1 MCFKFKVILIRLNQ
15 QLNDMNF
22 IKKIARKILSEEL
35 NTLQEQ
41 YEYKIS
47 RLEIKNKGL
56 LDSIFGKRKI
66 LLSQDM
72 VDGIVKTLPDPNK
85 FGNGNINS
93 SELNN
98 QPLCFVDEL
107 RGIKCKHIFKI
118 VKVIEGKDKKIQGIT
133 INISDY
139 NINVFIPLKREK
151 VEYNVFNVNSEI
163 DTYFWDFY
171 QSGIRMINNE
181 AWLMSI
187 EFITAQNNVINELK
201 EEGLL

>member
-1 MCFKFKVILIRLNQ
+1 
-15 QLNDMNF
+15 MNF

-56 LDSIFGKRKI
+56 LDSVFGKRKV

-107 RGIKCKHIFKI
+107 RGVKYKHVFKI

-181 AWLMSI
+181 AWLMSM